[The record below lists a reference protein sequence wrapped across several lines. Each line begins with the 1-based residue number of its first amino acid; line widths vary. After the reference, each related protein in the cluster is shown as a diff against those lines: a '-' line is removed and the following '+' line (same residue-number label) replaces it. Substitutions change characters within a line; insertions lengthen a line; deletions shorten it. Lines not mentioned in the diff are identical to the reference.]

1 MRDFIIRYVNGHV
14 EVYDLFGRFQFSA
27 DTEAEAM
34 EDIRELCGAAWRIK
48 TIESEY
54 LFYKFVLFLVAKEK

>member
-34 EDIRELCGAAWRIK
+34 EDIRELCEAA
-48 TIESEY
+48 
-54 LFYKFVLFLVAKEK
+54 